1 MKGRPVVKAVFPAE
15 VEQRK
20 AVAEYQQIPLFLPAH
35 LAKIRIQVGKLLQIR
50 RQVGLKIRCVG
61 GVGGAQGVAD
71 GPAQLLGL
79 HRGGPDMLV
88 ILYVVTVVVVTVVVV
103 TVVVVSVVVIVAVT
117 VHRLLLQSLGVVHHP
132 QHRGNVFSGG
142 A

>member
-20 AVAEYQQIPLFLPAH
+20 AVTEYQQIPFFLPAH
-35 LAKIRIQVGKLLQIR
+35 LAKIRIQVGKLLQIH

-71 GPAQLLGL
+71 SPAQLLGL
-79 HRGGPDMLV
+79 HRGGPDMPV
-88 ILYVVTVVVVTVVVV
+88 ILYVVAVVVVIVVTVVVV
-103 TVVVVSVVVIVAVT
+103 VAVA
-117 VHRLLLQSLGVVHHP
+117 VHRLFLQSLGVVHHP
-132 QHRGNVFSGG
+132 QHRGDVFSGG